1 MAKKNEELQANAR
14 LLGNLS
20 TLQGKK
26 KEIPTASKEEAAERK
41 QERRTQGKKG
51 AKLTRIAASF
61 TPEAIEYIKVMSKI
75 RGESM
80 SEFIEHVLMQHKA
93 DNIDFYN
100 QVLEIRKNT

>member
-1 MAKKNEELQANAR
+1 MARKKEQLQANAR
-14 LLGNLS
+14 LMGNLN

-26 KEIPTASKEEAAERK
+26 KDIPTASKEEAAERK

-61 TPEAIEYIKVMSKI
+61 TPEALDYIKTMSRI

-80 SEFIEHVLMQHKA
+80 SEFIEHVLMQHKK
-93 DNIDFYN
+93 DNEEFYN